1 MKVTRT
7 SQATGITREM
17 ELNITDEQI
26 MKYEKGALI
35 QDAFP
40 NLTPSE
46 REFLMTGITEDE
58 WNDIFGGFDE
68 DNIQA
73 FKILDCIFNL
83 LKK

>member
-1 MKVTRT
+1 MKITRT

-26 MKYEKGALI
+26 MKYEAGALI

-68 DNIQA
+68 DNV
-73 FKILDCIFNL
+73 
-83 LKK
+83 

>member
-26 MKYEKGALI
+26 MKYENGALI

-73 FKILDCIFNL
+73 FKIF
-83 LKK
+83 

>member
-68 DNIQA
+68 DNV
-73 FKILDCIFNL
+73 
-83 LKK
+83 